1 MQKLIAALAIVAATA
16 LPAAATPYRA
26 VDNGLMVDVPNVG
39 YSRVETLNFC
49 LNEGGA
55 EKYQDLITDS
65 DFVNFERCMV
75 EMT

>member
-1 MQKLIAALAIVAATA
+1 MKTILAALAIAAATVM
-16 LPAAATPYRA
+16 PATATPYRA
-26 VDNGLMVDVPNVG
+26 VDNGLMVEVPNVG

-65 DFVNFERCMV
+65 DFVMFERCMA

>member
-1 MQKLIAALAIVAATA
+1 MKKLLATLAIIASAA

-49 LNEGGA
+49 LSEGGA

-65 DFVNFERCMV
+65 DFVNFERCMG